1 MHGKD
6 TSRIL
11 RKKKKNDMKAQRE
24 SYPFAKEPLN
34 PAGVED
40 EEEISRAAFVEMSVI
55 AYMTDHRPE
64 AAASKIDPF
73 LPTQGLNTIYN

>member
-11 RKKKKNDMKAQRE
+11 REKKKKNHMKAQRE

-64 AAASKIDPF
+64 AAAS
-73 LPTQGLNTIYN
+73 